1 MTHELLFLPAGEA
14 DVMMWDSGMTEK
26 SLDDQDLFHKVRL
39 VVRYIPVTCSQ
50 YIICTNSSI

>member
-26 SLDDQDLFHKVRL
+26 SLDDQDLFHKVRF
-39 VVRYIPVTCSQ
+39 VVRYIPC
-50 YIICTNSSI
+50 